1 MNSHSKLNYMYLMNF
16 SSISGQRE
24 KIKEIS
30 ENHSR
35 ERQEEIEERQTILL
49 GNESW
54 GGKI

>member
-1 MNSHSKLNYMYLMNF
+1 MNSHSKLNYMYMINSQNI

-49 GNESW
+49 GNES
-54 GGKI
+54 